1 MRERLFGW
9 ILDHRGVVLLLSVL
23 LSLLAGSGIRFLHF
37 SSDFRIFFNPDNP
50 QLQAFEALQNT
61 FTKSDNILFVLA
73 PKDGNVFSRETLA
86 AVEELTQ
93 EAWKIPYSLRVDS
106 ITNFQHTYADGDD
119 MVVED
124 LVKDAATLSDAELA
138 QKRQVALDE
147 PLLRDRLISP
157 DAAVTGINV
166 MIQVPGKSTSET
178 PEAARYA
185 WALNDR
191 MAEKYPDIGFHL
203 TGMAI
208 MNYAFAEAGQQ
219 DVIHLYPFM
228 FAVVLGVLA
237 ILIRSIPGTIGT
249 LAVIILMIVGT
260 MGIAGWM
267 GIQMSPT
274 TTGVPIIIL
283 TLAIADCV
291 HLLVNFL
298 HLMREGHERRA
309 AMIESLRINL
319 QPIFLTSLTTAI
331 GFLSLNLGEV
341 PPFHDLGNM
350 SAIGVFI
357 AFALSITFLPA
368 LMMVLPVR
376 TTHTGEEHG
385 KAMAWIADFVIR
397 RRKPLLWLM
406 PALALFLIAQVPRN
420 ELDDQYVKYFDPAIR
435 FRADT
440 DFAVSHLT
448 GIYMVEYALDSG
460 EPGGISDPEFLKR
473 VAAFAEW
480 YRQQPFV
487 LHVNTFTDVMK
498 RLNQNMHGDDPAWYR
513 LPEDR
518 KLTAQYLLLY
528 EMSLPFGLDLNSQIN
543 IDKSKL
549 RFTVSLKP
557 LTTNEFL
564 ALEARATE
572 WLQQNTPPPMHV
584 QAVSPAVMFAY
595 IGYRNIRAMLKG
607 SALALLMISGV
618 LVIALR
624 SVRIGLLS
632 MIPNLIPMSMAFGV
646 WGMYNGRVG
655 LALSVVT
662 GVTLGIVVDDTI
674 HFLSKYLRA
683 RREQGKSPQE
693 AVRYAFITVGNALWA
708 TSFVLVLG
716 FLVLTLSDFRMNA
729 DMGLLTAITIALA
742 LVADFLLLPP
752 LLMQF
757 GGRGNE
763 KSTAADP
770 V

>member
-9 ILDHRGVVLLLSVL
+9 ILDHRGVVLLLSLL
-23 LSLLAGSGIRFLHF
+23 LSLVAGSGIQFLHF

-50 QLQAFEALQNT
+50 QLQAFDALQNT

-106 ITNFQHTYADGDD
+106 ITNYQHTYADGDD
-119 MVVED
+119 MMVED

-157 DAAVTGINV
+157 DGAVTGINI

-191 MAEKYPDIGFHL
+191 MAEKYPDIGFYL

-260 MGIAGWM
+260 MGLAGWM

-298 HLMREGHERRA
+298 HLMREGYERRA

-368 LMMVLPVR
+368 LMMVLPIR
-376 TTHTGEEHG
+376 TTHTGEENG
-385 KAMAWIADFVIR
+385 KRMAWIADFVIR
-397 RRKPLLWLM
+397 RRKLLLWLM
-406 PALALFLIAQVPRN
+406 PAMALFLIAQVPRN

-460 EPGGISDPEFLKR
+460 EPGGISDPKFLQR

-518 KLTAQYLLLY
+518 KLAAQYLLLY

-543 IDKSKL
+543 INKSKL

-564 ALEARATE
+564 VLEARATE

-607 SALALLMISGV
+607 SVLALLMISGV

-729 DMGLLTAITIALA
+729 DMGLLTAVTIALA
-742 LVADFLLLPP
+742 LLADFLLLPP

-757 GGRGNE
+757 GGRGDE